1 MKCFTGDGT
10 FLHIASHID
19 GLKPLIGFNTDP
31 ERSHGYVKP
40 PQRGHT
46 GTLNHLRER
55 GHTGTLNHLGQRGH
69 PGNLI
74 KKYVNSR
81 VKLQIAAT
89 YCPYR

>member
-55 GHTGTLNHLGQRGH
+55 GHTG
-69 PGNLI
+69 NLI

-81 VKLQIAAT
+81 VKLQIA
-89 YCPYR
+89 RR